1 MEILKSLI
9 AERFGVNVRFGGRS
23 IVYKETITD
32 TVEGVGHFEPLRH
45 YAEVHLLLEPG
56 EPGSGLVFD
65 TDCSEDILSKNW
77 QRLVLTH
84 LEEKVHR
91 GVPIGAPITDMK
103 ITLKSGRA
111 HVKHTE
117 GGDFRQSVYRAV
129 RRGTDAGAFGTVGTI
144 LCLSPDDT
152 GQDGGTCND
161 RSGAAVCRL

>member
-1 MEILKSLI
+1 MGAEPVLEPVLTYRVELPEDVDAAAMLPKLLQLEEEEPELHIVWEEEKKEIHAQIMGEIQMEILKSLI

-91 GVPIGAPITDMK
+91 
-103 ITLKSGRA
+103 
-111 HVKHTE
+111 E
-117 GGDFRQSVYRAV
+117 F
-129 RRGTDAGAFGTVGTI
+129 
-144 LCLSPDDT
+144 
-152 GQDGGTCND
+152 
-161 RSGAAVCRL
+161 